1 MKKDL
6 LYKLGEAKLKRPKG
20 LRKFVAHECKRISD
34 PKVSYCYGRTC
45 YINTLELWHNKL
57 LMRTFAFAKNRKY
70 NDPIQEICRRLEGEK
85 EVLLCQVENQ
95 YMCGRTV
102 YYTDTGRW
110 ITSKESSCYYS
121 WYRGDKN
128 HWWFYG
134 TDMFNVDEWIERLNI
149 RYCGYNSPNY
159 KNRMSFIH
167 YVDIYRKYPKVEL
180 LAKAGWGQLISSAR
194 YFNFNGKSFEQ
205 IFKIPKCWKEH
216 MQHLEIRD
224 ILLIRKYHVTTPE
237 ELSVIKEATAKKTKY
252 ILKYRSPKLMNYIC
266 SNNVRLPEYDDYL
279 RMAEGMGH
287 PMDRKDVLFPNNFAE
302 AHNIL
307 QTRYKQVKS
316 EIVNKG
322 IKIMADKLIK
332 YQYENE
338 EFVIVPAKSNEEL
351 IAESEALNHC
361 VRTYAEKVA
370 KGETGI
376 MFVRKQSDPNEPFV
390 TLELKGRKVIQ
401 VRAKNN
407 SIPIPK
413 VCDMVR
419 DWEKQFRLSGW

>member
-20 LRKFVAHECKRISD
+20 LRKFVADVHKKI
-34 PKVSYCYGRTC
+34 PSYYWRTN
-45 YINTLELWHNKL
+45 YVNTLEMWHDRL
-57 LMRTFAFAKNRKY
+57 LMRTFAFAKDRKY

-85 EVLLCQVENQ
+85 EVLLCQVENC
-95 YMCGRTV
+95 YMSGRTV

-110 ITSKESSCYYS
+110 ITIKESSCYYS

-134 TDMFNVDEWIERLNI
+134 SDMFNVDEWIERLGI

-205 IFKIPKCWKEH
+205 IFKIPKYWKEH
-216 MQHLEIRD
+216 MQQLEMRD
-224 ILLIRKYHVTTPE
+224 ILLIRKYHVTIPE
-237 ELSVIKEATAKKTKY
+237 ELSVIKEADAKKTKY
-252 ILKYRSPKLMNYIC
+252 ILKYRSPKLLNYIR

-279 RMAEGMGH
+279 RMAEGMGY
-287 PMDRKDVLFPNNFAE
+287 PMDRKDVLFPKNFTE
-302 AHNIL
+302 AHDVL
-307 QTRYKQVKS
+307 QARYKQVKS

-322 IKIMADKLIK
+322 IKAMADKLMK
-332 YQYENE
+332 YQYESE
-338 EFVIVPAKSNEEL
+338 GLVIVPARSNEEL

-361 VRTYAEKVA
+361 VRTYAERVA

-413 VCDMVR
+413 VCDVVR
-419 DWEKQFRLSGW
+419 DWGKRFRLTGW

>member
-20 LRKFVAHECKRISD
+20 LRKFVTDVQRKIPNYHW
-34 PKVSYCYGRTC
+34 RTC
-45 YINTLELWHNKL
+45 YINTLEMWHDRL
-57 LMRTFAFAKNRKY
+57 LMRTFAFAKDRKY

-85 EVLLCQVENQ
+85 EVLLCQVENC
-95 YMCGRTV
+95 YMSGRTV

-110 ITSKESSCYYS
+110 ITIKESSCYYS

-134 TDMFNVDEWIERLNI
+134 SDMFNVDEWIERLGI
-149 RYCGYNSPNY
+149 RYCGYNSPSY

-205 IFKIPKCWKEH
+205 IFKIPKHWKEH
-216 MQHLEIRD
+216 MQQLEMRD
-224 ILLIRKYHVTTPE
+224 ILLIRKYHVTIPE
-237 ELSVIKEATAKKTKY
+237 ELSVIKEADAKKTKY
-252 ILKYRSPKLMNYIC
+252 ILKYRSPKLLNYIR

-279 RMAEGMGH
+279 RMAEGMGY
-287 PMDRKDVLFPNNFAE
+287 PMDRKDVLFPKNFTE
-302 AHNIL
+302 AHDVL
-307 QTRYKQVKS
+307 QARYKQVKS

-322 IKIMADKLIK
+322 IKAMADKLMK
-332 YQYENE
+332 YQYESE
-338 EFVIVPAKSNEEL
+338 GLVIVPARSNEEL

-413 VCDMVR
+413 VCDVVR
-419 DWEKQFRLSGW
+419 DWEKRFRLTGW

>member
-20 LRKFVAHECKRISD
+20 LRKFVADVHRKIPNYHR
-34 PKVSYCYGRTC
+34 RTC
-45 YINTLELWHNKL
+45 YINTLEMWHDRL
-57 LMRTFAFAKNRKY
+57 LMRTFAFAKDRKY

-85 EVLLCQVENQ
+85 EVLLCQVESC
-95 YMCGRTV
+95 YMSGRTV
-102 YYTDTGRW
+102 YYTETGRW
-110 ITSKESSCYYS
+110 ITNKERSCCYS

-134 TDMFNVDEWIERLNI
+134 TDMFNVDEWIERLGI
-149 RYCGYNSPNY
+149 RYCGYNSLNY

-216 MQHLEIRD
+216 MQQLEMRD
-224 ILLIRKYHVTTPE
+224 ILLIRKYHVTIPE
-237 ELSVIKEATAKKTKY
+237 ELSVIKEVDARKAKY
-252 ILKYRSPKLMNYIC
+252 IIKYRSHKLLNYIR
-266 SNNVRLPEYDDYL
+266 SNNVRLPEYNDYL
-279 RMAEGMGH
+279 RMAEGMGY
-287 PMDRKDVLFPNNFAE
+287 PMDRKDVLFPKDFTE

-307 QTRYKQVKS
+307 QSQYKRVKS

-322 IKIMADKLIK
+322 IKAMADKLMK
-332 YQYENE
+332 YQYESGG
-338 EFVIVPAKSNEEL
+338 FVIVPARSNEEL

-376 MFVRKQSDPNEPFV
+376 MFVRKQSDPDEPFV

-413 VCDMVR
+413 VCDVVR
-419 DWEKQFRLSGW
+419 DWEKRFRLSGW

>member
-20 LRKFVAHECKRISD
+20 LRKFVADVHRKIPNYHR
-34 PKVSYCYGRTC
+34 RTC
-45 YINTLELWHNKL
+45 YINTLEMWHDRL
-57 LMRTFAFAKNRKY
+57 LMRTFAFAKDRKY

-85 EVLLCQVENQ
+85 EVLLCQVESC
-95 YMCGRTV
+95 YMSGRTV
-102 YYTDTGRW
+102 NYTETGRW
-110 ITSKESSCYYS
+110 ITNKERSCYYS

-134 TDMFNVDEWIERLNI
+134 TDMFNVDEWIERLGI
-149 RYCGYNSPNY
+149 RYCGYNSLNY

-216 MQHLEIRD
+216 MQQLEMRD
-224 ILLIRKYHVTTPE
+224 ILLIRKYHVTIPE
-237 ELSVIKEATAKKTKY
+237 ELSVIKEVDARKAKY
-252 ILKYRSPKLMNYIC
+252 IIKYRSHKLLNYIR
-266 SNNVRLPEYDDYL
+266 SNNVRLPEYNDYL
-279 RMAEGMGH
+279 RMAEGMGY
-287 PMDRKDVLFPNNFAE
+287 PMDRKDVLFPKEFTE

-307 QTRYKQVKS
+307 QSQYKQVKS

-322 IKIMADKLIK
+322 IKAMADKLMK
-332 YQYENE
+332 YQYESGG
-338 EFVIVPAKSNEEL
+338 FVIVPARSNEEL

-376 MFVRKQSDPNEPFV
+376 MFVRKQSDPDEPFV

-413 VCDMVR
+413 VCDVVR
-419 DWEKQFRLSGW
+419 DWEKRFRLSGW